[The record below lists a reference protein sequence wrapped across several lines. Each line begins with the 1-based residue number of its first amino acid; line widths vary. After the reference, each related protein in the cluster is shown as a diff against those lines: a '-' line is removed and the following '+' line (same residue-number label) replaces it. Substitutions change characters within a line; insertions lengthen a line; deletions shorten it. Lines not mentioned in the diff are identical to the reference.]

1 MAQNVTATLPHRSN
15 APVTA
20 FAEETKKVT
29 KKAPVM
35 TEQPEDEQ
43 IAEPQERMANGAG
56 EEQAPETDLEK
67 MIAARKALD
76 DQIRAAKASSKPTR
90 SNLEVVRARYA
101 HAPKWLAVWMGDR
114 VAKRVAAGQSQDAAV
129 DEELNAVREALQ
141 AAVATQE

>member
-1 MAQNVTATLPHRSN
+1 MAQNMAATLPHRSN
-15 APVTA
+15 APASV

-43 IAEPQERMANGAG
+43 IAQLEENMANGAG

-101 HAPKWLAVWMGDR
+101 HSPKWLGTWMGDR

-129 DEELNAVREALQ
+129 DEELRAVREALQ
-141 AAVATQE
+141 AQIAQQ

>member
-1 MAQNVTATLPHRSN
+1 MAQNMTATLPHRSN

-43 IAEPQERMANGAG
+43 IAQLQESMANGAG
-56 EEQAPETDLEK
+56 KEQAPETDLEK
-67 MIAARKALD
+67 MIAARKQLD
-76 DQIRAAKASSKPTR
+76 DQIRAAKQTSKPAR

-101 HAPKWLAVWMGDR
+101 HAPKWLGTWMGDR
-114 VAKRVAAGQSQDAAV
+114 VAKRVAAGQAQDDAV
-129 DEELNAVREALQ
+129 AEELNAVREALQ
-141 AAVATQE
+141 AQIAQQ